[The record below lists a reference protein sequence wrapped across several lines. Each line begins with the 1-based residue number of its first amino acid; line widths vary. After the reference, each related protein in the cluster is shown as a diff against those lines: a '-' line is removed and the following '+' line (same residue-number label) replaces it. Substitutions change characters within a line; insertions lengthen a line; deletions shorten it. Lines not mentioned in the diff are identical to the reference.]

1 MKITNLTP
9 FVLSPVYNDNINGA
23 FDPKESI
30 RQIFATPMF
39 TPTIQTHP
47 VTITGANNQNITE
60 DDIINLIIK
69 TSGDTIDAIAEK
81 TAKELFGD
89 TLVTFNKNTNL
100 NASDV
105 FTIQSMTKAGLPEPN
120 ANVIYT
126 PAADVIPTSKN
137 FMNGKCDYDEWFA
150 SLSLYA
156 RPETLGFYFVNEPAF
171 EDFKTWLSAQMALLG
186 NAMPPETNRLMADF
200 QTLSLKDLTESVLL
214 RAKDD
219 ENNDPQ
225 SFARLIV
232 LLLMNYTKVVSP
244 GEFGVLPF
252 DVPELLCPRSIVFV
266 NVERHARATPK
277 QIADEWKLINN
288 SVKTIPTMVSNQKL
302 KKLTSAQRTLQKISS
317 AAANAATNAMQ
328 TATKSARVKFSSKEP
343 TTMDITRHVRKIME
357 KMAFVAKSMNTY
369 KKVKATY
376 AKPNRRDPDD
386 FNKQGKS
393 ISTRYK
399 PDIHLYIDTSGSI
412 SERNYEDIVK
422 ACILMAKKL
431 NINLYFNSFSHIMSQ
446 TTKLNTKDK
455 TREQI
460 YNEFQRVPK
469 VSGGTD
475 YEQIWHF
482 INSSKKRIQEISLLI
497 TDFEYDPP
505 RKYVKHPKNLYY
517 VPCSHQN
524 WNNITYYANM
534 FCQSMMSKDPGIR
547 RHILF

>member
-1 MKITNLTP
+1 MMNEPTIRIQKVRKDTVKIRL
-9 FVLSPVYNDNINGA
+9 I
-23 FDPKESI
+23 
-30 RQIFATPMF
+30 IFATLAVILLLCSVF
-39 TPTIQTHP
+39 SDHLTPYDPYIQDLSNAKALP
-47 VTITGANNQNITE
+47 
-60 DDIINLIIK
+60 
-69 TSGDTIDAIAEK
+69 SAEH
-81 TAKELFGD
+81 LFGTD
-89 TLVTFNKNTNL
+89 QYGRDMLSRVIIGSRTSIYSTLVLVAIITVIGTCVGIFCGWHGKWIDTVL
-100 NASDV
+100 MRISDV
-105 FTIQSMTKAGLPEPN
+105 FLAFPGLVFALAVAGVLGGGLQN
-120 ANVIYT
+120 AIIAL
-126 PAADVIPTSKN
+126 AAISWPK
-137 FMNGKCDYDEWFA
+137 
-150 SLSLYA
+150 YA
-156 RPETLGFYFVNEPAF
+156 RIAR
-171 EDFKTWLSAQMALLG
+171 S
-186 NAMPPETNRLMADF
+186 